1 MGIIYPPYWKKLFW
15 KESSEAKN
23 DVIFHLNISNS
34 LLAKREFQ
42 IQSVRVVIG
51 LLRNFQESRKFPF
64 PNCFTSNRA
73 SNFFGN
79 FGEISESFLKSEWVG
94 TFLVFSRKFPRKWM
108 SRYVPPRFHHS
119 IIENYIEYWVLFK
132 KLNNTMC
139 SFVILGNFMPF

>member
-34 LLAKREFQ
+34 LVAKREFQ

-51 LLRNFQESRKFPF
+51 LLRNFQESIKFPF

-108 SRYVPPRFHHS
+108 SRYVPPKDGSAF
-119 IIENYIEYWVLFK
+119 LFSP
-132 KLNNTMC
+132 KLYNLLMTEWSRC
-139 SFVILGNFMPF
+139 CFEVAFEFAFSGS